1 MDYLYLVGGLVL
13 LILGGDWLL
22 KGAISLSV
30 RINIPKA
37 IIGMTV
43 VSFATSAPELIVS
56 IKSALQGHADIAL
69 GNVVG
74 SNIANLGFV
83 LGITLLMTKM
93 EVGRSFVRIDWPI
106 LMLVSVLLYACLYF
120 DGELQFYEGLLF
132 FSLLIIYLVLYLKV
146 FKYSK
151 IYKEDHLEEEEIDEV
166 SDSPSLSVASTLLF
180 LFMGALGLYFGSE
193 FLIEGSVNLASSFG
207 VSERVIGITVISV
220 GTSIPELAASII
232 AAIKKERAISL
243 GNLIGSNIFNILA
256 VLGVTSMITPIRV
269 SDDRLLTNDL
279 FWMLGFAIVL
289 LPLIYMFTRRELRWK
304 EGLFLLIGYV
314 VFILST
320 IQ

>member
-83 LGITLLMTKM
+83 LGVTLLMTKM

-106 LMLVSVLLYACLYF
+106 LMLVSILLYACLSF
-120 DGELQFYEGLLF
+120 DGELQF
-132 FSLLIIYLVLYLKV
+132 
-146 FKYSK
+146 
-151 IYKEDHLEEEEIDEV
+151 
-166 SDSPSLSVASTLLF
+166 
-180 LFMGALGLYFGSE
+180 
-193 FLIEGSVNLASSFG
+193 
-207 VSERVIGITVISV
+207 
-220 GTSIPELAASII
+220 
-232 AAIKKERAISL
+232 
-243 GNLIGSNIFNILA
+243 
-256 VLGVTSMITPIRV
+256 
-269 SDDRLLTNDL
+269 
-279 FWMLGFAIVL
+279 
-289 LPLIYMFTRRELRWK
+289 
-304 EGLFLLIGYV
+304 
-314 VFILST
+314 
-320 IQ
+320 